1 MSTFA
6 VLNNRIVNYI
16 GLRGNHVIRHDDYP
30 LNISLHKLRE
40 CIMYDE
46 IEQIILKN
54 IHPRIKFLNHY
65 DLEILKQRYNRSTI
79 HENLRNDWNESISF
93 EKRP

>member
-1 MSTFA
+1 MSLFA
-6 VLNNRIVNYI
+6 VLNNKIVNYI
-16 GLRGNHVIRHDDYP
+16 GLRGNELIRLEDYP
-30 LNISLHKLRE
+30 INSSANKLRD

-54 IHPRIKFLNHY
+54 IHPRIKFCNYY
-65 DLEILKQRYNRSTI
+65 DLEILKQRYNRSII

-93 EKRP
+93 KK